1 MLKLHYIYLLF
12 INLSYLY
19 LIPFQLTFDN
29 SNKTK
34 ISSALLREEA
44 RLPAI
49 ASSYLYS
56 LFPFIISFGQDMV
69 IQTTGKSL
77 TQVGNILL
85 HHGCNNIYVVK
96 NDIHDHQYKQYIFQ
110 ILPQIAG
117 ARINEFFDI
126 VRPIIEFKFE
136 IILSRSNNIFELQT
150 TENIDVL
157 LKVIQ

>member
-1 MLKLHYIYLLF
+1 M
-12 INLSYLY
+12 
-19 LIPFQLTFDN
+19 TFDN

-77 TQVGNILL
+77 TQVGNILVNQ
-85 HHGCNNIYVVK
+85 GCNNIYVAK
-96 NDIHDHQYKQYIFQ
+96 NDIHDHQFKPYIFRFC
-110 ILPQIAG
+110 LKSRGPEST
-117 ARINEFFDI
+117 NSSTLFDQS
-126 VRPIIEFKFE
+126 
-136 IILSRSNNIFELQT
+136 LSLNSKSFCPDPTISLSCRQRKTLMCF
-150 TENIDVL
+150 
-157 LKVIQ
+157 